1 MQGQL
6 KANTM
11 TTTTPPP
18 ELILETNDLSFAFR
32 KEQPILSSIRI
43 GVPKGSIYGFLGPNG
58 AGKTTTMRLLTGLL
72 PQQGHHIRFFGQ
84 PLEGQLPA
92 LFHRIG
98 SLIETP
104 SLYLHLS
111 GLDNLRLVARMRG
124 LSEKMAAPA
133 LEWVGLQN
141 AARRR
146 ARQYSLGMKQR
157 LAIAMALLNEPELL
171 MLDEPVNG
179 LDPAGMVEIRELL
192 KELNYQ
198 KGITIFISS
207 HLLYEVEKMCSHI
220 GIIHRG
226 QMRFEGTIEQ
236 LAAQAHAAKRL
247 TITLP
252 LAAHWVS
259 LLQAHYEGVRA
270 PQPDKLQLTIP
281 RREEAAR
288 INKMLVEAGADVY
301 ELRLHD
307 SLEEWFM
314 EMTAQ

>member
-1 MQGQL
+1 MQ
-6 KANTM
+6 KNTM
-11 TTTTPPP
+11 TTTTPP

-32 KEQPILSSIRI
+32 KDQPILSAIRI

-72 PQQGHHIRFFGQ
+72 PQQGSHIRFFGQ
-84 PLEGQLPA
+84 PLEGQIPA

-124 LSEKMAAPA
+124 LSEKMATPA
-133 LEWVGLQN
+133 LEWVGLQK
-141 AARRR
+141 AARKR
-146 ARQYSLGMKQR
+146 AKQYSLGMKQR
-157 LAIAMALLNEPELL
+157 LAIAMALLSEPELL

-207 HLLYEVEKMCSHI
+207 HLLHEVEKMCSHI

-226 QMRFEGTIEQ
+226 QMRFEGPLEQ

-252 LAAHWVS
+252 QAAQWVP
-259 LLQAHYEGVRA
+259 LLQPEYANVLA

-288 INKMLVEAGADVY
+288 VNKMLVEAGAEVY

-307 SLEEWFM
+307 GLEEWFM
-314 EMTAQ
+314 EITAK